1 MGKPWSCWSVY
12 EYMKR
17 RFLCTGLVPTHD
29 ELETE
34 FEGIDPS
41 ELLEGITE
49 FESVIC
55 DCGNGGIGHETK
67 VG

>member
-1 MGKPWSCWSVY
+1 MSGPWSCWSVY

-17 RFLCTGLVPTHD
+17 RFLCTGQVPTHV

-41 ELLEGITE
+41 ILLEGIAE

-55 DCGNGGIGHETK
+55 DRGSGGRNETK
-67 VG
+67 VS

>member
-1 MGKPWSCWSVY
+1 MN
-12 EYMKR
+12 
-17 RFLCTGLVPTHD
+17 TGLVPTHD
-29 ELETE
+29 ELEIE

-41 ELLEGITE
+41 ELLEGIAE

-55 DCGNGGIGHETK
+55 DRRGGVQN

>member
-1 MGKPWSCWSVY
+1 MMGKFWSCWSVY
-12 EYMKR
+12 EYMKTC
-17 RFLCTGLVPTHD
+17 FMNTGLVPTHD

-34 FEGIDPS
+34 FKGIDAS
-41 ELLEGITE
+41 VLLEGIAE

-55 DCGNGGIGHETK
+55 DSRGGVQN

>member
-1 MGKPWSCWSVY
+1 MNNGV
-12 EYMKR
+12 
-17 RFLCTGLVPTHD
+17 VPTHD
-29 ELETE
+29 ELEAK

-41 ELLEGITE
+41 ELLEGIAE

-55 DCGNGGIGHETK
+55 DSRGGVRSEAK

>member
-1 MGKPWSCWSVY
+1 MSGPWSCWSVY
-12 EYMKR
+12 EFMKM
-17 RFLCTGLVPTHD
+17 RFMYTGQVPTHD

-34 FEGIDPS
+34 FEGIDAAV
-41 ELLEGITE
+41 LLEGIAE

-55 DCGNGGIGHETK
+55 DSRGGVRDETK